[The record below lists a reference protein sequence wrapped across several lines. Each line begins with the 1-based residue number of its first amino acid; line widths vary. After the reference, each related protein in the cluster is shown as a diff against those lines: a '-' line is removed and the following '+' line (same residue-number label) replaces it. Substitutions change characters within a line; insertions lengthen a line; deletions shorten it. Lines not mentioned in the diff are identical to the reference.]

1 MRSPAP
7 GRRRRYGAPVQPTST
22 RTTYLL
28 CAVGMVAGVLLLVWL
43 DDSFKIF
50 GAGLSGVSL
59 GRALRL
65 WWKRHG
71 WDPGITVVEDAPGD
85 DPTRRS

>member
-1 MRSPAP
+1 M
-7 GRRRRYGAPVQPTST
+7 QPTST

-28 CAVGMVAGVLLLVWL
+28 CAVGVVVGVLLLVWL
-43 DDSFKIF
+43 DDSFKLF
-50 GAGLSGVSL
+50 GAGVFGVSL

-71 WDPGITVVEDAPGD
+71 WNPGITVVEDAPASSSDG
-85 DPTRRS
+85 PLLR

>member
-1 MRSPAP
+1 M
-7 GRRRRYGAPVQPTST
+7 QPTST

-28 CAVGMVAGVLLLVWL
+28 CAIGVVVGILLLVWL

-50 GAGLSGVSL
+50 GAGLLGGSL

-71 WDPGITVVEDAPGD
+71 LDPGITVVEDAPGSD
-85 DPTRRS
+85 GTPLR